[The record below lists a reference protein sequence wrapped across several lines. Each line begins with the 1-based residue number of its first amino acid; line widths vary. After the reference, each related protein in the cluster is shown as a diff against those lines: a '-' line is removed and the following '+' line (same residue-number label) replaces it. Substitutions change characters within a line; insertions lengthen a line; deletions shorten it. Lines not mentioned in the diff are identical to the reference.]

1 MSSLRMDETKISSDA
16 NPDQLSHGCAEFRA
30 VQAARAVGI
39 QRLTASP
46 FQYERRG
53 RRTPHAQ
60 ASAVQL
66 LIPLSTRH
74 LPEASDTVTG
84 IVQLCEPPPKKRTD
98 ICRHCSSHTVHRVS
112 ARVGGAPCTCR
123 RAARLGPGR
132 R

>member
-84 IVQLCEPPPKKRTD
+84 IVQLCEPPQKNAQTYAGIARRTL
-98 ICRHCSSHTVHRVS
+98 CTAFPRELEEHLVH
-112 ARVGGAPCTCR
+112 VGEPLA
-123 RAARLGPGR
+123 
-132 R
+132 